1 MPRHGCW
8 VWRGGS
14 KDLWLPYF
22 AHRTPDLCP
31 THPLV
36 GLFCLDLLPSPRF
49 LTYRWSIGGQPWK
62 TPIHPKSLFWSKVDS
77 RAKCQVRHFMEILVS
92 IGASCKA
99 ITRKVTLVLSGRE
112 ARKYWRISDNLTTIA
127 LPHLHLELVYG
138 WLLKAKWNQYF
149 SVSCIQNILKVLF
162 WSCTRERPWD
172 TSKLEVCMRSR
183 WIQHFTKLNGVLVK
197 VWDYMECHSG

>member
-77 RAKCQVRHFMEILVS
+77 RAKCQVRHFMEILVT
-92 IGASCKA
+92 IGASFKA
-99 ITRKVTLVLSGRE
+99 ITRKVTPVLIGRVTMRQE
-112 ARKYWRISDNLTTIA
+112 DFQTSIWKAQHYHIFIWSVMRIKSWRHNFK
-127 LPHLHLELVYG
+127 LVYG
-138 WLLKAKWNQYF
+138 
-149 SVSCIQNILKVLF
+149 
-162 WSCTRERPWD
+162 
-172 TSKLEVCMRSR
+172 
-183 WIQHFTKLNGVLVK
+183 
-197 VWDYMECHSG
+197 